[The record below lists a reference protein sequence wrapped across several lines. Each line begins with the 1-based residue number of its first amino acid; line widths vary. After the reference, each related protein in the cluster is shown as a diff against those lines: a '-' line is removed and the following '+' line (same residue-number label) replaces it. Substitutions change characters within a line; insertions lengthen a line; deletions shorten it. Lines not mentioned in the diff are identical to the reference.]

1 MQPVLQPITEQY
13 CDHII
18 SKCVRRREFAFAFRI
33 VRMGKGCELRGL
45 FISLA
50 T

>member
-1 MQPVLQPITEQY
+1 MQLFLRPITEQY

-45 FISLA
+45 
-50 T
+50 

>member
-1 MQPVLQPITEQY
+1 MQLVLQSITEHY
-13 CDHII
+13 CERII

>member
-1 MQPVLQPITEQY
+1 MQLFSRPITEHY
-13 CDHII
+13 CDGII
-18 SKCVRRREFAFAFRI
+18 SKCVQRREFAFAFRI
-33 VRMGKGCELRGL
+33 VRVGKGCELRGL